1 VSSYNKRFIL
11 IFSIFLILLSFNITT
26 LAKEGLITSIGQ
38 NPGGLMV
45 KVTLKDFDVNY
56 IYSPQ
61 IEINELKDYQFTILS
76 VGCSQKGLCSAE
88 TDFKKELKRTK
99 ELIEVMKEKDYP
111 IIFVHLGGKLRRDVR
126 SNKLIEEVAPYAS
139 DMVITKDSNEDGYFT
154 KLSKEKDIPLHI
166 IDNLSHLDNVF
177 AEIFS
182 KNK

>member
-1 VSSYNKRFIL
+1 MNSSTKSFIL
-11 IFSIFLILLSFNITT
+11 IFSILLILLSFNIITI
-26 LAKEGLITSIGQ
+26 AEEGLITSIGQ

-99 ELIEVMKEKDYP
+99 ELIEIMKEKDYP

-154 KLSKEKDIPLHI
+154 KLSQEKEIPLHI
-166 IDNLSHLDNVF
+166 IDNLSHLEDVF

-182 KNK
+182 ENK